1 MQNTVGVAEPHGAFA
16 VEAVC
21 INAGGLWRYICAD
34 AHHAP
39 TQLVCNLERV
49 KVKIMRRADQ
59 QRVEEFD

>member
-21 INAGGLWRYICAD
+21 INAGGLRRYIRAD
-34 AHHAP
+34 AHHAT

-49 KVKIMRRADQ
+49 KVKIM
-59 QRVEEFD
+59 